1 MNIFSYISLTAF
13 FVCFF
18 LGNFIYHKNPKSQ
31 LNIMI
36 AVLSIMVGFLAF
48 AEFQYRQTSDFQTA
62 YLWLKISGLWPIV
75 PAILL
80 HISLIFTGKTNLLKN
95 KLTYILIYAP
105 ALIIAILAVDTNW
118 LLEGIVKEYWG
129 WTYLYPKTSLLFYMM
144 SFWTVLCA
152 FLAGGICFWYYL
164 KSKDIKRLQTKYL
177 IAGLYLPLL
186 ISMFSD
192 VMLPNMSIRMPETTM
207 MMSTIGI
214 GFISYGVWKYRFPAL
229 TAAIAADQIVSTMS
243 NFLIMLDHNKNIV
256 TINNA
261 TTALLGYSKEE
272 LIGKPLEYLF
282 KDQTW
287 ETGNKLSNNTS
298 ETIVNFET
306 CLKSKYGEHIPV
318 LLSKSVI
325 KDENGN
331 IMGII
336 CIGNNIVE
344 IKEAKDKIKAS
355 LDEKE
360 LLLRELHH
368 RVKNNLQIILSLI
381 NLQSNGIKDQQD
393 LEIFR
398 ESQSRVK
405 SLAIIHEKLYQS
417 ADFASINFKEYIQSL
432 VSYLLSYYSTTNI
445 IVDID
450 VEKDIILNMDTA
462 VPCGLIINE
471 LVTNS
476 IKFAFP
482 GEKTGKIY
490 IQLRYEDGSLIL
502 IIGDNGIGLPDD
514 IDFENS
520 QKLGLQLVK
529 TLTDQ
534 LEGNLQYNGENGTEF
549 RIKFKE
555 LIYKNR
561 Y

>member
-1 MNIFSYISLTAF
+1 MNIFSYISLVAF
-13 FVCFF
+13 FLCFF
-18 LGNFIYHKNPKSQ
+18 LGNFIYHKNSKSQ

-36 AVLSIMVGFLAF
+36 ALLSIMVGFLAF
-48 AEFQYRQTSDFQTA
+48 AEFQYRQTLDFQTA

-80 HISLIFTGKTNLLKN
+80 HISLIFTGKTNILKH
-95 KLTYILIYAP
+95 KIMYVLIYAP
-105 ALIIAILAVDTNW
+105 ALIIAFFAIDTNW
-118 LLEGIVKEYWG
+118 LLEGIVREYWG
-129 WTYLYPKTSLLFYMM
+129 WTYIYPKNSLLFYIM
-144 SFWTVLCA
+144 SFWTILCA
-152 FLAGGICFWYYL
+152 FSAGIICLVYYL
-164 KSKDIKRLQTKYL
+164 KSKNVKRLQTKYL
-177 IAGLYLPLL
+177 IAGLYLPLF

-192 VMLPNMSIRMPETTM
+192 VMLPNMSIRIPETTM

-229 TAAIAADQIVSTMS
+229 TAAVAADQIVSTMS

-261 TTALLGYSKEE
+261 TTILLGYTKEE
-272 LIGKPLEYLF
+272 LIGKPFEYLF
-282 KDQTW
+282 EDDSIGKDNT
-287 ETGNKLSNNTS
+287 LSNNNS
-298 ETIVNFET
+298 EQIVNFET
-306 CLKSKYGEHIPV
+306 CLKSKYDEFIPV

-331 IMGII
+331 IMGIV

-344 IKEAKDKIKAS
+344 ITEAKNKIKAS
-355 LDEKE
+355 LNEKE

-381 NLQSNGIKDQQD
+381 NLQSYGIKDQKD

-445 IVDID
+445 SVNIFVEDNIV
-450 VEKDIILNMDTA
+450 LNMDTA

-471 LVTNS
+471 LITNS

-482 GEKTGKIY
+482 SGTGKIT
-490 IQLRYEDGSLIL
+490 IRLCSEDEYFIL
-502 IIGDNGIGLPDD
+502 SISDDGIGLPNNVDV
-514 IDFENS
+514 ENP

-529 TLTDQ
+529 SLTDQ
-534 LEGNLQYNGENGTEF
+534 IEGKLEYNGKNGTEF
-549 RIKFKE
+549 KIKFKE
-555 LIYKNR
+555 LVYKNR